1 MRQERR
7 GVLELIMM
15 GDRKDV
21 KLYRE
26 GGEAVR
32 EEGMQ
37 QAGVSG
43 IVMLWRPNFL
53 KNECI
58 RSY

>member
-1 MRQERR
+1 
-7 GVLELIMM
+7 MM

-37 QAGVSG
+37 QAGVRG
-43 IVMLWRPNFL
+43 IVMLWRSNFR